1 MLVLKFGGS
10 SVGSVEKM
18 KKIAAK
24 IAAIKKKEKDLVVV
38 VSAMGKTTNSLV
50 ELAKEAVANPSKREM
65 DMLLSTGEQVSIS
78 LLALILNDMGVKAIS
93 LTGFQAGIRTEGMHT
108 KNKIVD
114 VSDHKIKGFIDEG
127 NVVIIAGFQGIN
139 ESGDITT
146 LGRGGS
152 DTTAVAI
159 AAKFGCRCEIYTDV
173 EGIYTTNPAVY
184 PTAKKLKEISYME
197 MAELAHLGAKVM
209 EPRSVEIGQKYGIEI
224 LVASA
229 HDSKPGTLIKGANKM
244 LETKPITGISVLDN
258 VEVVTI
264 NNFPNSSK
272 AVSELFSKLAS
283 NEINVDMIN
292 QSVTSQDKISIS
304 FTCDAAELNN
314 VKTVLDELSRKFVGF
329 KVNTSLR
336 VSKLSVVGLGM
347 RSQSGVAANIFRILA
362 DNDIPFHLVTT
373 SEISIS
379 YAIPSNL
386 VKRAVELVAKAYKL

>member
-184 PTAKKLKEISYME
+184 PAAKKLKEISYME

-314 VKTVLDELSRKFVGF
+314 VKTVLDELSRKYVGF

-347 RSQSGVAANIFRILA
+347 RSQSGVAANIFKILA

-386 VKRAVELVAKAYKL
+386 VKKAVELIAKAYKL

>member
-1 MLVLKFGGS
+1 MLVIKYGGS
-10 SVGSVEKM
+10 SVGTVEKM
-18 KKIAAK
+18 KLIAAK
-24 IAAIKKKEKDLVVV
+24 IKQKLKKEKNIVVV
-38 VSAMGKTTNSLV
+38 VSAMGKTTNALI
-50 ELAKEAVANPSKREM
+50 ELAKEAVKNPSKREM

-78 LLALILNDMGVKAIS
+78 LLSLILNEMNVPAIS
-93 LTGFQAGIRTEGMHT
+93 LTGFQAGIRTEGVHT
-108 KNKIVD
+108 KNRIVD
-114 VSDHKIKGFIDEG
+114 ISDHKIKGFLDEG
-127 NVVIIAGFQGIN
+127 KVVIIAGFQGIN
-139 ESGDITT
+139 NSGDITT

-184 PTAKKLKEISYME
+184 PQAKKLKEISYME

-229 HDSKPGTLIKGANKM
+229 HDNKPGTLIKGANKM
-244 LETKPITGISVLDN
+244 LETKPITGVSSLDN
-258 VEVVTI
+258 VVVVTI
-264 NNFPNSSK
+264 NNYPNNVKS
-272 AVSELFSKLAS
+272 VSNLFSKLAA

-292 QSVTSQDKISIS
+292 QSITSPDKINIS
-304 FTCDAAELNN
+304 FTCDATELDN
-314 VKTVLDELSRKFVGF
+314 VKKVLNQLEKVYLGF

-347 RSQSGVAANIFRILA
+347 RSQSGVAANIFKIFA
-362 DNDIPFHLVTT
+362 ENDIPFYLVTT

-379 YAIPSNL
+379 YAIPTTIA
-386 VKRAVELVAKAYKL
+386 KKAVGLIAKAYKL

>member
-283 NEINVDMIN
+283 SEINVDMIN

-314 VKTVLDELSRKFVGF
+314 VKTVLDELSRKYVGF

-347 RSQSGVAANIFRILA
+347 RSQSGVAANIFKILA